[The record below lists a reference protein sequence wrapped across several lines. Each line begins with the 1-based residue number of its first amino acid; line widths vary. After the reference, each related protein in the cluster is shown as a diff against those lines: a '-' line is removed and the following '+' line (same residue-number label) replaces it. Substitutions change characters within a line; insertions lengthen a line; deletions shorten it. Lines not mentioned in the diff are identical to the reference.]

1 MHSKA
6 SDQNTDTYD
15 EKGGD
20 KEQKRLQKWQD
31 RLYMIKKKQLYRSKS
46 WSASVVLRGELDEPT
61 APTEH

>member
-31 RLYMIKKKQLYRSKS
+31 RLYMIKKSSYIE
-46 WSASVVLRGELDEPT
+46 ASLAVQVLFWEVN
-61 APTEH
+61 